1 MSLKK
6 SILTVLA
13 LCLPFAANA
22 VLADTPNVPD
32 VRADAAYVMDADT
45 GAELYAKKA
54 DEKMYPGG
62 TTMIMTA
69 LLGVE
74 SGKLDSVMTISDA
87 SAALD
92 SDVSRVGVY
101 KGDKILL
108 RNAMTAMMTVGGC
121 DVALDVAS
129 TVSPTQADFVGAMN
143 TKAKEIGATNTHFVN
158 PTGLPAN
165 GHYSTARD
173 LSRIAAYA
181 MKSADFRNLV
191 NHSTYDMPYADSGSK
206 HCVTTN
212 EFLTSGFSGAN
223 GIKTGATN
231 NGGPALVASATRN
244 GHTLIA
250 TVLNSYDRSGDV
262 EKLLSYGF
270 SKIGETST
278 SAATTTDSAKASV
291 TKAVISSEEAY
302 VLRDAPAGQ
311 TVSDIAIAQH
321 NKISQK
327 NK

>member
-6 SILTVLA
+6 SVLA
-13 LCLPFAANA
+13 LLTLCLPFTAAVAFADAPNA
-22 VLADTPNVPD
+22 PD
-32 VRADAAYVMDADT
+32 VRADSAYVMDADT
-45 GAELYAKKA
+45 GAELYVKNA
-54 DEKMYPGG
+54 DEKMAPGG

-74 SGKLDSVMTISDA
+74 AGKLDSVMTISDA
-87 SAALD
+87 SENLA

-108 RNAMTAMMTVGGC
+108 RHAMTAMMTVGGC

-129 TVSPTQADFVGAMN
+129 TVSPTQTDFVGAMN
-143 TKAKEIGATNTHFVN
+143 TKAKAIGATNTHFVN
-158 PTGLPAN
+158 PTGLPAE

-173 LSRIAAYA
+173 LSKIAAYA

-191 NHSTYDMPYADSGSK
+191 NRRTYDMPYVDSGSK

-212 EFLTSGFSGAN
+212 DFLTSDFSGAN

-244 GHTLIA
+244 GHTIIA
-250 TVLNSYDRSGDV
+250 TVLNSYDRAGDV

-270 SKIGETST
+270 AKIGVTATSEKV
-278 SAATTTDSAKASV
+278 AAD
-291 TKAVISSEEAY
+291 TKAETTAKVVISSEEAY

-311 TVSDIAIAQH
+311 TLSDMALAAHKKNSQQ
-321 NKISQK
+321 NK
-327 NK
+327 